1 MTLHYLIPGLPLHE
15 ATENKMAGPCMHKP
29 ANIRCVSCVM
39 DTSSFFSNLSID
51 AKRGL
56 QTHLQ
61 LKSFNKNELLYKEGN
76 TFKHLFILVSGE
88 IKVYKSLASGKQ
100 QIHKLAQIPG
110 DIIACEDIFLDAHGS
125 SAQALTD
132 VTVCYLKRSDLQE
145 CTTAYREITDTLMFS
160 MSHNLNLYIKHIA
173 NLGQK
178 NALERVASY
187 LIFLYETHN
196 KRNLDNSFLQDSLSR
211 IELADMLGI
220 TQRTLIRSLK
230 KLESNE
236 LIQLTRNGFM
246 IHDIDTL
253 TEIGCS

>member
-1 MTLHYLIPGLPLHE
+1 MI
-15 ATENKMAGPCMHKP
+15 GPCMHKP
-29 ANIRCVSCVM
+29 ANMRCVTCIM

-56 QTHLQ
+56 QAHLQ
-61 LKSFNKNELLYKEGN
+61 LKSISKNELLYKEGDAC
-76 TFKHLFILVSGE
+76 KHLFILVAGE
-88 IKVYKSLASGKQ
+88 VKVYKSLINGKH

-110 DIIACEDIFLDAHGS
+110 DIIACEDMFMNAHGS

-132 VTVCYLKRSDLQE
+132 VTVCYLKRSELQQ
-145 CTTAYREITDTLMFS
+145 CATANREITDTLMFS

-187 LIFLYETHN
+187 LVFLHETHN

-230 KLESNE
+230 KLESDQ

-246 IHDIDTL
+246 IHDMDTL
-253 TEIGCS
+253 TEIGCG